1 MNLTGVKI
9 KLHMSLIFGILLHFF
24 MFIFDIIL
32 FILIS
37 FYVFFSFF
45 FFSSS
50 SSSSSFLLL
59 FFFLAFLLFPLINL
73 LFMPRRKAIEV
84 ICIDRVWKS
93 NGPLAIEKKQQVV
106 VDSLVA
112 VFQQVGSLIRIFD
125 YVTYSHFHLLFIH
138 AIDRLKKPKVSALQ
152 NRNPQRLR
160 R

>member
-84 ICIDRVWKS
+84 ICIDWV
-93 NGPLAIEKKQQVV
+93 
-106 VDSLVA
+106 
-112 VFQQVGSLIRIFD
+112 
-125 YVTYSHFHLLFIH
+125 
-138 AIDRLKKPKVSALQ
+138 
-152 NRNPQRLR
+152 
-160 R
+160 

>member
-37 FYVFFSFF
+37 FYVFFLFSFF

-112 VFQQVGSLIRIFD
+112 VFQQVGSLF
-125 YVTYSHFHLLFIH
+125 
-138 AIDRLKKPKVSALQ
+138 
-152 NRNPQRLR
+152 RNF
-160 R
+160 